1 LRYPVSCTEVGFGC
15 GLQIDSVGGREGMFK
30 ELAERLPNDAP
41 PDPAVMLE
49 VLAKYDTRLD
59 G

>member
-1 LRYPVSCTEVGFGC
+1 
-15 GLQIDSVGGREGMFK
+15 VGGREGMFN

-49 VLAKYDTRLD
+49 VLAKYDTRLA